1 VIRPLAQRRA
11 DYIAGLD
18 DLARVLQ
25 APDLRPEERQE
36 YLECKE
42 ELCLRLQEIDE
53 EELDAAREA
62 QVAA

>member
-1 VIRPLAQRRA
+1 MIRSLAERRA
-11 DYIAGLD
+11 DYIITLD
-18 DLARVLQ
+18 DLTRVLR
-25 APDLRPEERQE
+25 APDLTPAERQE